1 MADRGFNIQDLLA
14 FHETRLIALPIMRKG
29 TVSASAATLT
39 RRIAKV
45 RVHIERMSRKLKCF
59 NILSGAMPLTM
70 NLYVNAVVTVCAEL
84 VNLQPCCIALE
95 NDNNM

>member
-45 RVHIERMSRKLKCF
+45 RVLIERMIRKLKCF
-59 NILSGAMPLTM
+59 NILTGDMPLTM
-70 NLYVNAVVTVCAEL
+70 KPYVNAVVSVCAAL
-84 VNLQPCCIALE
+84 VNLQPSCIALE
-95 NDNNM
+95 DDIM